1 MWYRLFKYV
10 LIGPIL
16 WIIGRPSAVGMG
28 NFPSSGPVII
38 AGNHLTVVDSFFLV
52 LLVRR
57 RVTFIAKS
65 EYFTGRGIRG
75 AALRWFYSAT
85 GQVPVDR
92 RGASASAPA
101 LAAAKDVLRQGN
113 IWAVYPEGTRSPD
126 GRLYKGKTGLARVAL
141 ETGAP
146 VVPIVMH
153 GTPAMNPIG
162 SRLLRPGKVTM
173 TVGEPL
179 DFSRYAG
186 GEGSKIILRAVT
198 DQIMASLSELS
209 GQEYVDVYAASVKE
223 AARTSV
229 DRAHQSLFLPS
240 NSFHGTSADSS

>member
-1 MWYRLFKYV
+1 MWYLLFEYV

-16 WIIGRPSAVGMG
+16 RILGRPRVSGTQ
-28 NFPSSGPVII
+28 NLPTSGPVII

-65 EYFTGRGIRG
+65 EYFTGRGIKG

-92 RGASASAPA
+92 RGADASAPA
-101 LAAAKDVLRQGN
+101 LAAAKSILRQGKV
-113 IWAVYPEGTRSPD
+113 WAVYPEGTRSPD
-126 GRLYKGKTGLARVAL
+126 GRLYTGKTGLARVAI

-146 VVPIVMH
+146 VVPLVMH
-153 GTPAMNPIG
+153 GTLAVNPVG
-162 SRLLRPGKVTM
+162 SRMWRPGKVRM
-173 TVGEPL
+173 VVGEPL
-179 DFSRYAG
+179 DFTRYAG
-186 GEGSKIILRAVT
+186 GENSKAILRAVT
-198 DQIMASLSELS
+198 DEVMAALANLS

-223 AARTSV
+223 AA
-229 DRAHQSLFLPS
+229 
-240 NSFHGTSADSS
+240 

>member
-1 MWYRLFKYV
+1 MWYLLFKCV

-16 WIIGRPSAVGMG
+16 RSLGRPKVSGTQ
-28 NFPSSGPVII
+28 NLPTSGPVII

-65 EYFTGRGIRG
+65 EYFTGRGIKG

-92 RGASASAPA
+92 RGADASAPA
-101 LAAAKDVLRQGN
+101 LEAAKSILRQGEV
-113 IWAVYPEGTRSPD
+113 WAVYPEGTRSPD
-126 GRLYKGKTGLARVAL
+126 GRLYKGKTGLARVAI

-146 VVPIVMH
+146 VVPLVMH
-153 GTPAMNPIG
+153 GTLAVNPVG
-162 SRLLRPGKVTM
+162 SRMWRPGKVRM
-173 TVGEPL
+173 VVGEPL
-179 DFSRYAG
+179 DFTRYAG
-186 GEGSKIILRAVT
+186 GENSKAILRAVT
-198 DQIMASLSELS
+198 DEVMAALATLS

-223 AARTSV
+223 AA
-229 DRAHQSLFLPS
+229 
-240 NSFHGTSADSS
+240 

>member
-1 MWYRLFKYV
+1 MWYLLFEYV

-16 WIIGRPSAVGMG
+16 RILGRPRVSGTQ
-28 NFPSSGPVII
+28 NLPTSGPVII

-65 EYFTGRGIRG
+65 EYFTGRGIKG

-92 RGASASAPA
+92 RGADASAPA
-101 LAAAKDVLRQGN
+101 LAAAKSILRQGKV
-113 IWAVYPEGTRSPD
+113 WAVYPEGTRSPD
-126 GRLYKGKTGLARVAL
+126 GRLYKGKTGLARVAI

-146 VVPIVMH
+146 VVPLVMH
-153 GTPAMNPIG
+153 GTLAVNPVG
-162 SRLLRPGKVTM
+162 SRMWRPGRVRM
-173 TVGEPL
+173 VVGKPL
-179 DFSRYAG
+179 DFTRYAG
-186 GEGSKIILRAVT
+186 GENSKVILRAVT
-198 DQIMASLSELS
+198 DEVMAALANLS

-223 AARTSV
+223 AA
-229 DRAHQSLFLPS
+229 
-240 NSFHGTSADSS
+240 

>member
-1 MWYRLFKYV
+1 MWYLLFKYV

-16 WIIGRPSAVGMG
+16 RVLGRPSVVGLD
-28 NFPSSGPVII
+28 NLPTSGPVII

-65 EYFTGRGIRG
+65 EYFTGRGVKG

-92 RGASASAPA
+92 RGSAASEPA
-101 LAAAKDVLRQGN
+101 LEAAKSVLRQGD

-126 GRLYKGKTGLARVAL
+126 GRLYKGKTGMARVAI

-146 VVPIVMH
+146 VVPVVVH
-153 GTPAMNPIG
+153 GTLGFNPVG
-162 SRLLRPGKVTM
+162 SRMWRPAKVRLV
-173 TVGEPL
+173 VGEPM

-186 GEGSKIILRAVT
+186 EQSNRVIIRAVT
-198 DQIMASLSELS
+198 DQVMASLADLS
-209 GQEYVDVYAASVKE
+209 GQEYVDLYAADVK
-223 AARTSV
+223 AAS
-229 DRAHQSLFLPS
+229 
-240 NSFHGTSADSS
+240 

>member
-1 MWYRLFKYV
+1 MWYLLFKCV

-16 WIIGRPSAVGMG
+16 RILGRPKVSGTQ
-28 NFPSSGPVII
+28 NLPTSGPVII

-65 EYFTGRGIRG
+65 EYFTGRGIKG

-92 RGASASAPA
+92 RGADASAPA
-101 LAAAKDVLRQGN
+101 LEAAKSILRQGN
-113 IWAVYPEGTRSPD
+113 VWAVYPEGTRSPD
-126 GRLYKGKTGLARVAL
+126 GRLYKGKTGLARVAI

-146 VVPIVMH
+146 VVPLVMH
-153 GTPAMNPIG
+153 GTLAVNPVG
-162 SRLLRPGKVTM
+162 SRMWRPGKVRM
-173 TVGEPL
+173 VVGEPL
-179 DFSRYAG
+179 DFTRYAG
-186 GEGSKIILRAVT
+186 GENSKVILRAVT
-198 DQIMASLSELS
+198 DEVMAALANLS

-223 AARTSV
+223 AA
-229 DRAHQSLFLPS
+229 
-240 NSFHGTSADSS
+240 

>member
-1 MWYRLFKYV
+1 MWYLLFKHV

-16 WIIGRPSAVGMG
+16 RILGRPTAVGMD
-28 NFPSSGPVII
+28 NLPTTGPVIL

-52 LLVRR
+52 LLVPR

-65 EYFTGRGIRG
+65 EYFTGRGIKG

-92 RGASASAPA
+92 RGAAASAPA
-101 LAAAKDVLRQGN
+101 LMAAKTVLQQGN
-113 IWAVYPEGTRSPD
+113 VWAVYPEGTRSPD
-126 GRLYKGKTGLARVAL
+126 GRLYKGKTGVARVAI

-153 GTPAMNPIG
+153 GTLGVNPVG
-162 SRLLRPGKVTM
+162 SRIWRPGTVTM

-179 DFSRYAG
+179 HFTRYAG
-186 GEGSKIILRAVT
+186 GENNRAILRAAT
-198 DQIMASLSELS
+198 DEVMAALANLS
-209 GQEYVDVYAASVKE
+209 GQEYVDVYAATVKD
-223 AARTSV
+223 AA
-229 DRAHQSLFLPS
+229 
-240 NSFHGTSADSS
+240 

>member
-1 MWYRLFKYV
+1 MWYLLFKYV

-16 WIIGRPSAVGMG
+16 RILGRPSVVGG
-28 NFPSSGPVII
+28 DNLPRTGPVII

-65 EYFTGRGIRG
+65 EYFTGGGVKG
-75 AALRWFYSAT
+75 AMLRWFYSAA

-92 RGASASAPA
+92 GGAAASAPA
-101 LAAAKDVLRQGN
+101 LEAAKTILRQGN
-113 IWAVYPEGTRSPD
+113 VWAVYPEGTRSPD

-146 VVPIVMH
+146 VVPVVMC
-153 GTPAMNPIG
+153 GTLRVNPVG
-162 SRLLRPGKVTM
+162 SRMWRPGKVRM
-173 TVGEPL
+173 VVGEPL
-179 DFSRYAG
+179 DFTRYAG
-186 GEGSKIILRAVT
+186 GENSRAVLRAVT
-198 DQIMASLSELS
+198 DEVMAALANLS

-223 AARTSV
+223 AA
-229 DRAHQSLFLPS
+229 
-240 NSFHGTSADSS
+240 

>member
-1 MWYRLFKYV
+1 MWYLLFKCV

-16 WIIGRPSAVGMG
+16 RILGRPKVSGTQ
-28 NFPSSGPVII
+28 NLPTSGPVII

-65 EYFTGRGIRG
+65 EYFTGRGIKG

-92 RGASASAPA
+92 RGADASAPA
-101 LAAAKDVLRQGN
+101 LEAAKSILRQGKV
-113 IWAVYPEGTRSPD
+113 WAVYPEGTRSPD
-126 GRLYKGKTGLARVAL
+126 GRLYKGKTGLARVAI

-146 VVPIVMH
+146 VVPLVMH
-153 GTPAMNPIG
+153 GTLAVNPVG
-162 SRLLRPGKVTM
+162 SRMWRPGKVRM
-173 TVGEPL
+173 VVGEPL
-179 DFSRYAG
+179 DFTRYAG
-186 GEGSKIILRAVT
+186 GENSKVILRAVT
-198 DQIMASLSELS
+198 DEVMAALANLS

-223 AARTSV
+223 AA
-229 DRAHQSLFLPS
+229 
-240 NSFHGTSADSS
+240 

>member
-1 MWYRLFKYV
+1 MWYLLFKYV

-16 WIIGRPSAVGMG
+16 RILGRPRVSGTQ
-28 NFPSSGPVII
+28 NLPTSGPVII

-65 EYFTGRGIRG
+65 EYFTGRGIKG

-92 RGASASAPA
+92 RGADASAPA
-101 LAAAKDVLRQGN
+101 LAAAKSILRQGKV
-113 IWAVYPEGTRSPD
+113 WAVYLEGTRSPD
-126 GRLYKGKTGLARVAL
+126 GRLYKGKTGLARVAI

-146 VVPIVMH
+146 VVPLVMY
-153 GTPAMNPIG
+153 GTLAVNPVG
-162 SRLLRPGKVTM
+162 SRMWRPGKVRM
-173 TVGEPL
+173 VVGEPL
-179 DFSRYAG
+179 DFTRYAG
-186 GEGSKIILRAVT
+186 GENSKVILRAVT
-198 DQIMASLSELS
+198 DEVMAALATLS

-223 AARTSV
+223 AA
-229 DRAHQSLFLPS
+229 
-240 NSFHGTSADSS
+240 

>member
-1 MWYRLFKYV
+1 MWYLLFKYV

-16 WIIGRPSAVGMG
+16 RVLGRPSVVGAG
-28 NFPSSGPVII
+28 NIPKTGPVII

-65 EYFTGRGIRG
+65 EYFTGRGIKG

-92 RGASASAPA
+92 RGADASAPA
-101 LAAAKDVLRQGN
+101 LDAAKSILRQRKV
-113 IWAVYPEGTRSPD
+113 WAVYPEGTRSPD

-146 VVPIVMH
+146 VVPVVMH
-153 GTPAMNPIG
+153 GTLGVNPVG
-162 SRLLRPGKVTM
+162 SRMWRPGKVRM
-173 TVGEPL
+173 VVGEPL
-179 DFSRYAG
+179 NFTRYAG
-186 GEGSKIILRAVT
+186 GENSKAILRATT
-198 DQIMASLSELS
+198 DEVMAALANLS
-209 GQEYVDVYAASVKE
+209 GQDYVDVYAATVKD
-223 AARTSV
+223 AA
-229 DRAHQSLFLPS
+229 
-240 NSFHGTSADSS
+240 

>member
-1 MWYRLFKYV
+1 MWYLLFKYV

-16 WIIGRPSAVGMG
+16 RILGRPRVSGTQ
-28 NFPSSGPVII
+28 NLPTSGPVII

-65 EYFTGRGIRG
+65 EYFTGRGIKG

-92 RGASASAPA
+92 RGADASAPA
-101 LAAAKDVLRQGN
+101 LEAAKSILRQGKV
-113 IWAVYPEGTRSPD
+113 WAVYPEGTRSPD
-126 GRLYKGKTGLARVAL
+126 GRLYKGKTGLARVAI

-146 VVPIVMH
+146 VVPLVMH
-153 GTPAMNPIG
+153 GTLAVNPVG
-162 SRLLRPGKVTM
+162 SRMWRPGKVRM
-173 TVGEPL
+173 VVGEPL
-179 DFSRYAG
+179 DFTRYAG
-186 GEGSKIILRAVT
+186 GENSKAILRAVT
-198 DQIMASLSELS
+198 DEVMAALANLS

-223 AARTSV
+223 AA
-229 DRAHQSLFLPS
+229 
-240 NSFHGTSADSS
+240 

>member
-1 MWYRLFKYV
+1 MWYLLFKYV

-16 WIIGRPSAVGMG
+16 RVLGRPSVVGAD
-28 NFPSSGPVII
+28 NIPKTGPVII

-57 RVTFIAKS
+57 RVTFIAES
-65 EYFTGRGIRG
+65 EYFTGRGIKG

-92 RGASASAPA
+92 RGADASAPA
-101 LAAAKDVLRQGN
+101 LEAAKSVLRQGD

-126 GRLYKGKTGLARVAL
+126 GRLYKGKTGVARVAI

-146 VVPIVMH
+146 VVPVVVH
-153 GTPAMNPIG
+153 GTLGFNPVG
-162 SRLLRPGKVTM
+162 SRMWRPAKVRLV
-173 TVGEPL
+173 VGEPM

-186 GEGSKIILRAVT
+186 GQSNRVIIRAVT
-198 DQIMASLSELS
+198 DQVMASLADLS
-209 GQEYVDVYAASVKE
+209 GQEYVDLYAAEVK
-223 AARTSV
+223 AAS
-229 DRAHQSLFLPS
+229 
-240 NSFHGTSADSS
+240 

>member
-1 MWYRLFKYV
+1 MWYLLFKYV

-16 WIIGRPSAVGMG
+16 RILGRPRMSGTH
-28 NFPSSGPVII
+28 NLPTSGPVII

-65 EYFTGRGIRG
+65 EYFTGRGIKG

-92 RGASASAPA
+92 RGADASAPA
-101 LAAAKDVLRQGN
+101 LAAAKSILRQGKV
-113 IWAVYPEGTRSPD
+113 WAVYPEGTRSPD
-126 GRLYKGKTGLARVAL
+126 GRLYKGKTGLARVAI

-146 VVPIVMH
+146 VVPLVMH
-153 GTPAMNPIG
+153 GTLAVNPVG
-162 SRLLRPGKVTM
+162 SRMWRPGKVRM
-173 TVGEPL
+173 VVGEPL
-179 DFSRYAG
+179 DFTRYAG
-186 GEGSKIILRAVT
+186 GENSKVILRAVT
-198 DQIMASLSELS
+198 DEVMAALANLS

-223 AARTSV
+223 AA
-229 DRAHQSLFLPS
+229 
-240 NSFHGTSADSS
+240 

>member
-1 MWYRLFKYV
+1 MWYLLFKYV

-16 WIIGRPSAVGMG
+16 RVLGRPSVVGAD
-28 NFPSSGPVII
+28 NIPKTGPVII

-65 EYFTGRGIRG
+65 EYFTGRGIKG

-92 RGASASAPA
+92 RGADASAPA
-101 LAAAKDVLRQGN
+101 LDAAKSILRQRKV
-113 IWAVYPEGTRSPD
+113 WAVYPEGTRSPD

-146 VVPIVMH
+146 VVPVVMH
-153 GTPAMNPIG
+153 GTLGVNPEG
-162 SRLLRPGKVTM
+162 SRMWRPGKVRM
-173 TVGEPL
+173 VVGEPL
-179 DFSRYAG
+179 DFTRYAG
-186 GEGSKIILRAVT
+186 GENSKAILRATT
-198 DQIMASLSELS
+198 DEVMAALANLS
-209 GQEYVDVYAASVKE
+209 GQDYVDVYAATVKD
-223 AARTSV
+223 AA
-229 DRAHQSLFLPS
+229 
-240 NSFHGTSADSS
+240 

>member
-1 MWYRLFKYV
+1 MWYLLFKYV

-16 WIIGRPSAVGMG
+16 RVLGRPSVVGAG
-28 NFPSSGPVII
+28 NIPKTGPVII

-65 EYFTGRGIRG
+65 EYFTGRGIKG

-92 RGASASAPA
+92 RGADASAPA
-101 LAAAKDVLRQGN
+101 LDAAKSILRQRKV
-113 IWAVYPEGTRSPD
+113 WAVYPEGTRSPD

-146 VVPIVMH
+146 VVPVVMH
-153 GTPAMNPIG
+153 GTLGVNPVG
-162 SRLLRPGKVTM
+162 SRMWRPGKVRM
-173 TVGEPL
+173 VVGEPL
-179 DFSRYAG
+179 DFTRYAG
-186 GEGSKIILRAVT
+186 GENSKAILRATT
-198 DQIMASLSELS
+198 DEVMAALANLS
-209 GQEYVDVYAASVKE
+209 GQDYVDVYAATVKD
-223 AARTSV
+223 AA
-229 DRAHQSLFLPS
+229 
-240 NSFHGTSADSS
+240 

>member
-1 MWYRLFKYV
+1 MWYLLFKYV

-16 WIIGRPSAVGMG
+16 RVLGRPSVVGGG
-28 NFPSSGPVII
+28 NLPSSGPVII

-65 EYFTGRGIRG
+65 EYFTCRGIKG
-75 AALRWFYSAT
+75 AALRWFFSAT

-92 RGASASAPA
+92 RGADASAPA
-101 LAAAKDVLRQGN
+101 LEAAKSILRQGEV
-113 IWAVYPEGTRSPD
+113 WAVYPEGTRSPD
-126 GRLYKGKTGLARVAL
+126 GRLYKGKTGLARVAI

-146 VVPIVMH
+146 VVPLVMH
-153 GTPAMNPIG
+153 GTLAVNPVG
-162 SRLLRPGKVTM
+162 SRMWRPGKVRM

-179 DFSRYAG
+179 DFTRYAG
-186 GEGSKIILRAVT
+186 GENSKAILRAVT
-198 DQIMASLSELS
+198 DEVMAALANLS

-223 AARTSV
+223 AA
-229 DRAHQSLFLPS
+229 
-240 NSFHGTSADSS
+240 